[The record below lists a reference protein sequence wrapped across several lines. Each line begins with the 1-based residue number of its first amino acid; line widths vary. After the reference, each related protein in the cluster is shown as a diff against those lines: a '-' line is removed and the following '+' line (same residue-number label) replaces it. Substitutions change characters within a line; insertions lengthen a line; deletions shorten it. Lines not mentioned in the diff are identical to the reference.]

1 MGKNKVVVRF
11 KDGSILK
18 GNTRDFL
25 PNKNQF
31 HLESE
36 DGEVAE
42 ISVEK
47 LKAVFFVKDFAG
59 DKDHVES
66 YEDEM
71 AGYGR
76 KIKVNFSDGETI
88 IGYTMGYSPD
98 RQGFYITPAETKS
111 NNERVFVV
119 TSASEKIEFI

>member
-11 KDGSILK
+11 TDGSILK
-18 GNTRDFL
+18 GNTSDFL

-31 HLESE
+31 HVESE
-36 DGEVAE
+36 DGQV
-42 ISVEK
+42 ISVSVEK
-47 LKAVFFVKDFAG
+47 LKAVFFVKDFDG
-59 DKDHVES
+59 DKDHVET
-66 YEDEM
+66 YGDEM

-76 KIKVNFSDGETI
+76 KIRVRFSDGETI
-88 IGYTMGYSPD
+88 IGYTMGYSPE

-119 TSASEKIEFI
+119 KSATEKIEFI

>member
-18 GNTRDFL
+18 GNTSDFL
-25 PNKNQF
+25 PNKSQF

-36 DGEVAE
+36 NGEVTEVNVE
-42 ISVEK
+42 I

-59 DKDHVES
+59 DKDHVEV
-66 YEDEM
+66 YEDDM
-71 AGYGR
+71 TGYGR
-76 KIKVNFSDGETI
+76 KIEVNFSDGEVI

-98 RQGFYITPAETKS
+98 RQGFYLTPAETKS

-119 TSASEKIEFI
+119 KSACEKIEFM

>member
-11 KDGSILK
+11 KDGSVLK
-18 GNTRDFL
+18 GNTSDFL
-25 PNKNQF
+25 PNKSQF

-36 DGEVAE
+36 EGEVIAV
-42 ISVEK
+42 SVEK
-47 LKAVFFVKDFAG
+47 LKAIFFVKDFVG

-66 YEDEM
+66 YKEEM
-71 AGYGR
+71 TGYGR
-76 KIKVNFSDGETI
+76 KIKVMFADGETI

-98 RQGFYITPAETKS
+98 RPGFYITPAETKS

-119 TSASEKIEFI
+119 KSASEEIEFI